1 MEKSLEEILG
11 IRYTKINF
19 TIRLV
24 EDTVLPEQKA
34 SALRGGIGEMLLR
47 VNCIRDRNCE
57 VCDFESE
64 CIVRRTMYSKFER
77 KPDFVTTGDSV
88 GYVMECEDYRTTFYA
103 GDCLKFTL
111 ILFGKTIVYFS
122 QYMQAIFSLGQLG
135 VGKNKSKF
143 QIVQVTNQKNENLLL
158 GDNIYM
164 ERYEVSTI
172 RDYVI
177 YRKRKIE
184 ERGVD
189 GKMTFRTPL
198 TLKNNGVFI
207 DAFEMEA
214 ILKGVVRRIFILD
227 CFEGIE
233 ADQIEVDK
241 LKIPE
246 ILNQRVCFAHVKRY
260 SNRQKMSMQ
269 FHGIKGEVNLISI
282 EKNVLEILLAGE
294 LIHIGKNTS
303 FGFGKYILR

>member
-19 TIRLV
+19 TIQLV

-34 SALRGGIGEMLLR
+34 SALRGGMGEMLLR

-57 VCDFESE
+57 ACDFESE

-88 GYVMECEDYRTTFYA
+88 GYVMECEDYRTMFCA
-103 GDCLKFTL
+103 GDYLKFTL

-122 QYMQAIFSLGQLG
+122 QYMQAIFSLGQFG

-143 QIVQVTNQKNENLLL
+143 QIVQVTNQKKEDLLS

-164 ERYEVSTI
+164 ERYEISTI

-184 ERGVD
+184 ERGFD

-198 TLKNNGVFI
+198 TLKSNGVFI

-241 LKIPE
+241 LQIPE
-246 ILNQRVCFAHVKRY
+246 IMDQRVRFAHVKRY

-269 FHGIKGEVNLISI
+269 FHGIKGEVNLISV
-282 EKNVLEILLAGE
+282 EENVLEILLAGE

>member
-19 TIRLV
+19 TIQLV

-57 VCDFESE
+57 ACDFESE

-88 GYVMECEDYRTTFYA
+88 GYVMECEDYRTMFYA
-103 GDCLKFTL
+103 GDYLKFAL

-122 QYMQAIFSLGQLG
+122 QYMQAIFSLGQFG

-143 QIVQVTNQKNENLLL
+143 QIVQVTNQKKEDLLF

-164 ERYEVSTI
+164 ERYEISTI

-184 ERGVD
+184 ERGFD

-198 TLKNNGVFI
+198 TLKSNGVFI

-241 LKIPE
+241 LQIPE
-246 ILNQRVCFAHVKRY
+246 IMDQRVRFAHVKRY

-269 FHGIKGEVNLISI
+269 FHGIKGEVNLISV
-282 EKNVLEILLAGE
+282 EENVLEILLAGE